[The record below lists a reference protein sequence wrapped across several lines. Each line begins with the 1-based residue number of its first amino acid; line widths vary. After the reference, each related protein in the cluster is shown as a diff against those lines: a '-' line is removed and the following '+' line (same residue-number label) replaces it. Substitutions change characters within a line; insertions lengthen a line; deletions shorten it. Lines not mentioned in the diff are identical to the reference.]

1 MTSRKDELKNN
12 LENYLK
18 EHHNITNP
26 LKSFRCLNPEH
37 DDSTPSM
44 ILNKHNKTFCK
55 CFGCGANYDIFD
67 IIGLDYGLTD
77 FSEQY
82 KKACELYN
90 IPYSNS
96 DFLKEKE
103 AKKEPARQPEPK
115 AKRDLTTYIN
125 ERAKEL
131 NKALPYLTARGIS
144 EATAKRFNIGYD
156 ACFTEHL
163 NEETAQKVKDY
174 YATYKTEGNNEA
186 VIIPNDSQSLNA
198 RFINPPKPYNN
209 SQPIRYA
216 KVSNG
221 IFNLKAL
228 DSDDVIFITEGVFD
242 ALSIEQLGY
251 RAIALN
257 GVNNVSLF
265 IEHLRQLKT
274 DISKPLIIT
283 LDKDDAGRKASE
295 ELQQQLKEIGVI
307 CYNLPA
313 IWGDYKDANEYL
325 TADKEGLNQRLE
337 KVLTT
342 LNEGILKDYQQ
353 KKSTLAYIDEFISI
367 MESTETPFIST
378 GFNQLDNELDGG
390 LYEGLYILGAVSS
403 LGKTTYC
410 LQIADQ
416 IARQGNDV
424 IIFSLE
430 MSRNELIAKSISRNT
445 AIYCLNQRKPIT
457 QYASTTRTITT
468 REKRT
473 ASNLTQQQYIN
484 YAIADY
490 KTYAGNVYIYEAN
503 GLTDIN
509 DIRETI
515 KEHINITRHKPV
527 VFIDYLQI
535 IQPAKETRY
544 NMTDKQQIDYNVTEL
559 KRLTREFKN
568 PIIAISSFNRTSYNA
583 PVDLQSFKE
592 SGAIEYASDVLIGL
606 QFINQTE
613 ETDLQAEKKK
623 ETRQLEAVILKNR
636 NGQTGGKLKYKY
648 YTPFNLFAE
657 AE

>member
-1 MTSRKDELKNN
+1 MTNTKDILKNN

-44 ILNKHNKTFCK
+44 ILNKHNKTACK

-67 IIGLDYGLTD
+67 IIGIDYGLTD
-77 FSEQY
+77 YKEQY

-90 IPYSNS
+90 IAYNSN
-96 DFLKEKE
+96 DFLKAKEEKE
-103 AKKEPARQPEPK
+103 KTEHQPEPK
-115 AKRDLTTYIN
+115 PKRDLTAYIN
-125 ERAKEL
+125 ERAKEV
-131 NKALPYLTARGIS
+131 NKALPYLTARGIN
-144 EATAKRFNIGYD
+144 EATAKRFKLGYD

-163 NEETAQKVKDY
+163 DDETAKKVRDY
-174 YATYKTEGNNEA
+174 YANNKTEGNNEA
-186 VIIPNDSQSLNA
+186 VILPNDSQSLTA
-198 RFINPPKPYNN
+198 RFISHSNM
-209 SQPIRYA
+209 RYA
-216 KVSNG
+216 NVNSG

-228 DSDDVIFITEGVFD
+228 DSDEVIFITEGIFD

-251 RAIALN
+251 KAIALN
-257 GVNNVSLF
+257 GVNNINRF
-265 IEHLRQLKT
+265 IEHLSQKN
-274 DISKPLIIT
+274 DGISNPLIIT
-283 LDKDDAGRKASE
+283 LDNDEAGKKASE
-295 ELQQQLKEIGVI
+295 ELQKQLKQIGVI
-307 CYNLPA
+307 NYNLPK
-313 IWGDYKDANEYL
+313 IWGNYKDANEYL
-325 TADKEGLNQRLE
+325 TADKEGLKGQLE
-337 KVLTT
+337 KVTT
-342 LNEGILKDYQQ
+342 VINEGILKEYKQ
-353 KKSTLAYIDEFISI
+353 KKSTLAYIDEFITLI
-367 MESTETPFIST
+367 ESTETPFIKT
-378 GFNQLDNELDGG
+378 GFNHLDDVLDGG

-445 AIYCLNQRKPIT
+445 AIYCLEQRKPLS

-473 ASNLTQQQYIN
+473 ACNITQQQYIN
-484 YAIADY
+484 YAITDY
-490 KTYAGNVYIYEAN
+490 KTYAGNIYIYEAN

-509 DIRETI
+509 DIRETV
-515 KEHINITRHKPV
+515 KEHINITKHKPV

-535 IQPAKETRY
+535 IQPAKDTHH

-613 ETDLQAEKKK
+613 ETDQQAEKKK
-623 ETRQLEAVILKNR
+623 ETRELEAVILKNR
-636 NGQTGGKLKYKY
+636 NGQTGSKLKYKY
-648 YTPFNLFAE
+648 YTPFNLFTE